1 MGLPGHQTDRIPLPF
16 FEPRADSPLFL
27 PRSYDL
33 LYTPHIARAEL
44 WETSGHASFYRDSM
58 FDPITV
64 EGEAYQLRPM
74 NCPFHVQVRAR
85 C

>member
-1 MGLPGHQTDRIPLPF
+1 
-16 FEPRADSPLFL
+16 
-27 PRSYDL
+27 
-33 LYTPHIARAEL
+33 
-44 WETSGHASFYRDSM
+44 M